1 MADHTEKEA
10 FAQRLVKR
18 SLPILRD
25 PHEIAKLNPD
35 SFELS
40 PGSRWKLQ
48 GTGSLFAVDGL
59 HFLVSAAHVLVDQEV
74 AGTLAIPCPNRVRM
88 FTLEGRGCEGI
99 HKKPNAPDVDVGIVR
114 LPGEFAAELQDAGHA
129 FLGPEDLWGKADHGT
144 REGEAAYIC
153 GFPDAWADSNDARI
167 AIPFLYAGSRA
178 SPEQARFT
186 ELRYDPGFHQL
197 IRLREEG
204 IDHKGREQVTP
215 PLHGVSGGPVW
226 WTVKPNSPAGL
237 IWTPPPVKLRAV
249 QIEVYP
255 KARFIRATSWHVVAE
270 MIVNQF
276 PETRPTLAPLY
287 GWEL

>member
-129 FLGPEDLWGKADHGT
+129 FL
-144 REGEAAYIC
+144 RE
-153 GFPDAWADSNDARI
+153 R
-167 AIPFLYAGSRA
+167 
-178 SPEQARFT
+178 
-186 ELRYDPGFHQL
+186 
-197 IRLREEG
+197 
-204 IDHKGREQVTP
+204 
-215 PLHGVSGGPVW
+215 
-226 WTVKPNSPAGL
+226 GL
-237 IWTPPPVKLRAV
+237 
-249 QIEVYP
+249 
-255 KARFIRATSWHVVAE
+255 
-270 MIVNQF
+270 
-276 PETRPTLAPLY
+276 
-287 GWEL
+287 